1 MATPCVNGISPSCY
15 SLPVPRPLTAAL
27 VTATVTALAGP
38 AAAQEGPQNTAPAAQ
53 IAPPAAPAEAGAAAP
68 GATSASP
75 PGPGAPNAAPGGPS
89 PPADGLSLDFEKAP
103 PPPTNVIYLQYGV
116 AFSAETVLAPG
127 PICDNVEVPCI
138 IGQGAGVAARLG
150 WRSTGAWYLGIAYA
164 FSKQDP
170 NKLYRLAILQQA
182 RAEARYYVDT
192 GRVLQPYASGGGG
205 MMGYGNEWGIDT
217 LGPTVFLG
225 AGVEAQITR
234 RTVVG
239 VGLTYRMAYLSS
251 FVDTSG
257 TARDAGLPQFLSL
270 ELTLEHRDPIH

>member
-1 MATPCVNGISPSCY
+1 M
-15 SLPVPRPLTAAL
+15 LRPPTAAL
-27 VTATVTALAGP
+27 VTVTAMALAGP
-38 AAAQEGPQNTAPAAQ
+38 AAAQEVPQSAAPDAAPAPA
-53 IAPPAAPAEAGAAAP
+53 IAAPATGSVTPPVAAPGPAAPGPTPAP
-68 GATSASP
+68 GAP
-75 PGPGAPNAAPGGPS
+75 PDA
-89 PPADGLSLDFEKAP
+89 LSLDFEKTP

-116 AFSAETVLAPG
+116 AFTAEAVLAPG

-150 WRSTGAWYLGIAYA
+150 WRSTGAWYLGVAYA

-192 GRVLQPYASGGGG
+192 GRQLQPYASGGGG
-205 MMGYGNEWGIDT
+205 AMGYGNEWGVDT
-217 LGPTVFLG
+217 LGPTVFVG
-225 AGVEAQITR
+225 GGVEAQITR